1 MKLRTLLCAFALV
14 LLTGCGVASASGI
27 PEGLTWTAQT
37 LQSQENG
44 DILAAAEGTSIQNVP
59 LLNLTAQLDGGT
71 ITITLTDH
79 AAGETYTGT
88 LVPAQDAAPNAQIY
102 TLVFPDLPEGY
113 GVYGVTE
120 YSDGSRDATLYLTI
134 NAQTL
139 CLTAPL
145 SET

>member
-1 MKLRTLLCAFALV
+1 MRRLPLLLTLALC
-14 LLTGCGVASASGI
+14 LLTGCSSDAGGI

-37 LQSQENG
+37 LQSQEDG

-59 LLNLTAQLDGGT
+59 LLNLTAQLDGG
-71 ITITLTDH
+71 TITLTDH

-102 TLVFPDLPEGY
+102 TLVFPDQPEGY

-120 YSDGSRDATLYLTI
+120 YADGSRDATLYLTI

-145 SET
+145 SEI

>member
-37 LQSQENG
+37 LQSQEDG
-44 DILAAAEGTSIQNVP
+44 EILAAAEGTSIQNVP

-71 ITITLTDH
+71 ITLTDH

-88 LVPAQDAAPNAQIY
+88 LSPAQDA
-102 TLVFPDLPEGY
+102 LPLEELHQGD
-113 GVYGVTE
+113 V
-120 YSDGSRDATLYLTI
+120 
-134 NAQTL
+134 
-139 CLTAPL
+139 
-145 SET
+145 

>member
-14 LLTGCGVASASGI
+14 LLTGCGGASASGI

-37 LQSQENG
+37 LQSQG
-44 DILAAAEGTSIQNVP
+44 DGEILAAAEGTAIQEVP
-59 LLNLTAQLDGGT
+59 RLDLTAQVESG
-71 ITITLTDH
+71 TITLTDH
-79 AAGETYTGT
+79 TAGETYTGT
-88 LVPAQDAAPNAQIY
+88 LAPAQDAAPNAQIY
-102 TLVFPDLPEGY
+102 TLVFPDQPEGY

>member
-1 MKLRTLLCAFALV
+1 MKKRLILPALALL
-14 LLTGCGVASASGI
+14 LLAGCGASVSGI

-37 LQSQENG
+37 LQSQEDG
-44 DILAAAEGTSIQNVP
+44 EILAAAEGTSIQNVP

-71 ITITLTDH
+71 ITLTDH

-88 LVPAQDAAPNAQIY
+88 LAPAQDAAPNAQIY
-102 TLVFPDLPEGY
+102 TLVFPDQPEGY

>member
-1 MKLRTLLCAFALV
+1 MRLRALLCALAL
-14 LLTGCGVASASGI
+14 LLLAGCGAIPQGI
-27 PEGLTWTAQT
+27 PQGLTWTAQT

-71 ITITLTDH
+71 ITLTDH

-88 LVPAQDAAPNAQIY
+88 LSPAQDAAPNAQIY
-102 TLVFPDLPEGY
+102 TLVFPDQPEGY

-120 YSDGSRDATLYLTI
+120 YADGSRDATLYLTI

>member
-1 MKLRTLLCAFALV
+1 MKKRLILPALALV
-14 LLTGCGVASASGI
+14 FLAGCGASVSGI

-37 LQSQENG
+37 LQSQEDG
-44 DILAAAEGTSIQNVP
+44 EILAAAEGTSFQGTAP
-59 LLNLTAQLDGGT
+59 LDVTAQVEDNVV
-71 ITITLTDH
+71 TLTDH

-88 LVPAQDAAPNAQIY
+88 LYPAEDAAPNSQVY
-102 TLVFPDLPEGY
+102 TLAFPDQPEGY

-120 YSDGSRDATLYLTI
+120 YADGSRDATLYLTI

>member
-14 LLTGCGVASASGI
+14 LLTGCGGASASGI

-37 LQSQENG
+37 LQSQEDG
-44 DILAAAEGTSIQNVP
+44 DILAAAEWTAIQEVP
-59 LLNLTAQLDGGT
+59 RLDLTA
-71 ITITLTDH
+71 H
-79 AAGETYTGT
+79 AAGETCTGT
-88 LVPAQDAAPNAQIY
+88 LYPAEDADPNAQVY
-102 TLVFPDLPEGY
+102 TLAFPGQPEGY

-120 YSDGSRDATLYLTI
+120 YADGSRDATLYLTI

-145 SET
+145 SEI

>member
-1 MKLRTLLCAFALV
+1 MKPRTLLCALAL
-14 LLTGCGVASASGI
+14 LLLAGCGAAPQGI

-37 LQSQENG
+37 LQSQEDG
-44 DILAAAEGTSIQNVP
+44 EILAAAEETAIQEVP
-59 LLNLTAQLDGGT
+59 RLDLTAQVEGG
-71 ITITLTDH
+71 TITLTDH

-88 LVPAQDAAPNAQIY
+88 LAPAEDAAPNAQIY
-102 TLVFPDLPEGY
+102 TLVFPDQPEGY

-120 YSDGSRDATLYLTI
+120 YADGSRDATLYLTI

>member
-1 MKLRTLLCAFALV
+1 MRLRALLCALAL
-14 LLTGCGVASASGI
+14 LLLAGCGAIPQGI
-27 PEGLTWTAQT
+27 PQGLTWTAQT

-44 DILAAAEGTSIQNVP
+44 DILAAAEGTSFPDAAP
-59 LLNLTAQLDGGT
+59 LDVTAQVEGDMV
-71 ITITLTDH
+71 TLTDH
-79 AAGETYTGT
+79 AAGEAYTGT
-88 LVPAQDAAPNAQIY
+88 LSPAEDAAPNSQVY
-102 TLVFPDLPEGY
+102 TLAFPDKTGGY

-120 YSDGSRDATLYLTI
+120 YADGSRDATLYLTI

>member
-1 MKLRTLLCAFALV
+1 MKKYLLLSVLV
-14 LLTGCGVASASGI
+14 LLFLTGCGASASGI
-27 PEGLTWTAQT
+27 PEGLDWRAQS
-37 LQSQENG
+37 LQSGENG
-44 DILAAAEGTSIQNVP
+44 AILAAYDQQDVP
-59 LLNLTAQLDGGT
+59 PLDVTAQVEDNVV
-71 ITITLTDH
+71 TLTDH

-88 LVPAQDAAPNAQIY
+88 LAPAQDAAPNAQIY
-102 TLVFPDLPEGY
+102 TLVFPDQPEGY

>member
-1 MKLRTLLCAFALV
+1 MKKRLILPALALL
-14 LLTGCGVASASGI
+14 LLAGCGASVSGI

-37 LQSQENG
+37 LQSQEDG
-44 DILAAAEGTSIQNVP
+44 EILAAAEGTSIQNVP

-71 ITITLTDH
+71 ITLTDH

-88 LVPAQDAAPNAQIY
+88 LSPAQDAAPNAQIY
-102 TLVFPDLPEGY
+102 TLVFPDQPEGY

-120 YSDGSRDATLYLTI
+120 YSDGNRDATLYLTI

>member
-14 LLTGCGVASASGI
+14 LLTGCGTSAQGI

-37 LQSQENG
+37 LQSQEDG
-44 DILAAAEGTSIQNVP
+44 EILAAAEETSIQNVP

-71 ITITLTDH
+71 ITLTDH

-88 LVPAQDAAPNAQIY
+88 LSPAQDAAPNAQIY
-102 TLVFPDLPEGY
+102 TLVFPDQPEGY

>member
-1 MKLRTLLCAFALV
+1 MKKRLILPALALV
-14 LLTGCGVASASGI
+14 FLAGCGASVSGI

-37 LQSQENG
+37 LQSQEDG
-44 DILAAAEGTSIQNVP
+44 EILAAAEGTSFQGTAP
-59 LLNLTAQLDGGT
+59 LDVTAQVEDNVV
-71 ITITLTDH
+71 TLTDH

-88 LVPAQDAAPNAQIY
+88 LYPAEDATPNSQVY
-102 TLVFPDLPEGY
+102 TLAFPDQPEGY

-120 YSDGSRDATLYLTI
+120 YADGNRDATLYLT
-134 NAQTL
+134 AGTQTL

>member
-1 MKLRTLLCAFALV
+1 MKKRLILPALALL
-14 LLTGCGVASASGI
+14 LLAGCGASVSGI

-37 LQSQENG
+37 LQSQEDG
-44 DILAAAEGTSIQNVP
+44 EILAAAEETAIQEVP
-59 LLNLTAQLDGGT
+59 RLDLTAQVEGG
-71 ITITLTDH
+71 TITLTDH
-79 AAGETYTGT
+79 TAGETYTGT
-88 LVPAQDAAPNAQIY
+88 LAPAQDAAPNAQIY
-102 TLVFPDLPEGY
+102 TLVFPDQPEGY

>member
-1 MKLRTLLCAFALV
+1 MKPRTLLCALAL
-14 LLTGCGVASASGI
+14 LLLAGCGAAPQGI

-37 LQSQENG
+37 LQSQETG
-44 DILAAAEGTSIQNVP
+44 AILAAAEKTSIQDVP
-59 LLNLTAQLDGGT
+59 RLDLTAQVEGG
-71 ITITLTDH
+71 TITLTDH
-79 AAGETYTGT
+79 ASGETYTGT
-88 LVPAQDAAPNAQIY
+88 LSPAEDAAPNAQIY
-102 TLVFPDLPEGY
+102 TLVFPDQPEGY

>member
-1 MKLRTLLCAFALV
+1 MKKRLILTALALL
-14 LLTGCGVASASGI
+14 LLAGCGASVSGI

-37 LQSQENG
+37 LQSQEDG
-44 DILAAAEGTSIQNVP
+44 EILAAAEGTSIQNVP

-71 ITITLTDH
+71 ITLTDH

-88 LVPAQDAAPNAQIY
+88 LAPAQDAAPNAQIY
-102 TLVFPDLPEGY
+102 TLVFPDQPEGY

-120 YSDGSRDATLYLTI
+120 YSGGGREATLYLTI